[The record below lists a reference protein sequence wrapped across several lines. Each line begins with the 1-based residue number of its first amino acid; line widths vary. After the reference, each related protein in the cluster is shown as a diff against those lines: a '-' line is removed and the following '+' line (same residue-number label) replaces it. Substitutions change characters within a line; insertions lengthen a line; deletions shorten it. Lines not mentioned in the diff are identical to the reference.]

1 MSKIRHKQKLILPF
15 LGFVLLLCLMGWL
28 NVFGQLMKL
37 SINLPSP
44 SLMTTL
50 GFDQSVPDEHKSS
63 AQLNRIASFPDTDT
77 NVRLKTHSELFSP
90 LQENAPVISPQSFTP
105 PLIASQF
112 LLTIPNLFANVQNN
126 ERVLISAMHQADA
139 GDHWREPATSDMS
152 GTDPVNQQFAIPSH
166 YASFFAVTLMQD
178 RLPPV
183 IEAQSSNW
191 AINRERQ
198 TSPKP
203 QLRNTDD
210 SRKLYVSIGYFTNQE
225 NLKRTLETIEIT
237 GYPKQFTQITISG
250 KAGHWV
256 RIGPFN
262 SQEKASKA
270 LEITKSMGF
279 SDAYK
284 ISG

>member
-1 MSKIRHKQKLILPF
+1 
-15 LGFVLLLCLMGWL
+15 
-28 NVFGQLMKL
+28 
-37 SINLPSP
+37 
-44 SLMTTL
+44 
-50 GFDQSVPDEHKSS
+50 
-63 AQLNRIASFPDTDT
+63 
-77 NVRLKTHSELFSP
+77 
-90 LQENAPVISPQSFTP
+90 
-105 PLIASQF
+105 
-112 LLTIPNLFANVQNN
+112 
-126 ERVLISAMHQADA
+126 
-139 GDHWREPATSDMS
+139 
-152 GTDPVNQQFAIPSH
+152 
-166 YASFFAVTLMQD
+166 MQD

>member
-1 MSKIRHKQKLILPF
+1 MSKIRHKQKLTLPF
-15 LGFVLLLCLMGWL
+15 LGFVLLMCLIGWFNL
-28 NVFGQLMKL
+28 FGQLMKL
-37 SINLPSP
+37 STNLPSP
-44 SLMTTL
+44 TVMTTL
-50 GFDQSVPDEHKSS
+50 DFNQSVPDEHKSS

-77 NVRLKTHSELFSP
+77 NVRLKTRSDLLSP
-90 LQENAPVISPQSFTP
+90 MQENDPIISPQSFSP
-105 PLIASQF
+105 PLFASQF
-112 LLTIPNLFANVQNN
+112 LLAIPNLFADVQNN
-126 ERVLISAMHQADA
+126 ERVVLAAVQQANS
-139 GDHWREPATSDMS
+139 GDHWREPTTSHRS
-152 GTDPVNQQFAIPSH
+152 GIDPVNRQFLIPSH

-178 RLPPV
+178 RLPPA

-203 QLRNTDD
+203 RLRNTDD
-210 SRKLYVSIGYFTNQE
+210 SQKLYVSIGYFTNQE
-225 NLKRTLETIEIT
+225 NLKRTLETIAIT

-250 KAGHWV
+250 KTGHWV

-279 SDAYK
+279 NDAYK

>member
-1 MSKIRHKQKLILPF
+1 MPKIRHKQIITVPL
-15 LGFVLLLCLMGWL
+15 LGLVLLTCLMGWL
-28 NVFGQLMKL
+28 NVFGQLMQL

-44 SLMTTL
+44 TVMTTL
-50 GFDQSVPDEHKSS
+50 GFNQSVPDEHKSS
-63 AQLNRIASFPDTDT
+63 AQLNKIASFPDTDT

-90 LQENAPVISPQSFTP
+90 IQENAPVISPQSFSP

-112 LLTIPNLFANVQNN
+112 LLTIPNLFAGVQNN
-126 ERVLISAMHQADA
+126 ERVLISAVQQANS
-139 GDHWREPATSDMS
+139 GDHWREPATSHRS

-183 IEAQSSNW
+183 IETESSNW
-191 AINRERQ
+191 ALNRDRQ

-203 QLRNTDD
+203 RLRNTYD
-210 SRKLYVSIGYFTNQE
+210 SRELYVSIGYFTNQD
-225 NLKRTLETIEIT
+225 NLKRTLETIAIT

-250 KAGHWV
+250 KPGHWV

-284 ISG
+284 IGG

>member
-15 LGFVLLLCLMGWL
+15 FGFVLLMCLMGWL

-50 GFDQSVPDEHKSS
+50 DFDQSVPDEHKSS

-77 NVRLKTHSELFSP
+77 NVRLKTNSELFSP
-90 LQENAPVISPQSFTP
+90 LQENAPVISPQSFSP

-126 ERVLISAMHQADA
+126 ERVLISAMQQADA

>member
-15 LGFVLLLCLMGWL
+15 FGFVLLMCLMGWL

-112 LLTIPNLFANVQNN
+112 LLTIPNLFANVQNI
-126 ERVLISAMHQADA
+126 ERVLISAAQKANA
-139 GDHWREPATSDMS
+139 GDHWRVPATSDMS

>member
-15 LGFVLLLCLMGWL
+15 FGFVLLMCLMGWL

-126 ERVLISAMHQADA
+126 ERVLISAMQQADA

-203 QLRNTDD
+203 RLRNIDD

-284 ISG
+284 IGG

>member
-15 LGFVLLLCLMGWL
+15 FGFVLLMCLMGWL

>member
-15 LGFVLLLCLMGWL
+15 SGFVLLMCLMGWL

-50 GFDQSVPDEHKSS
+50 DFDQSVPDEHKSS

-126 ERVLISAMHQADA
+126 ERVLISAMQQADA

-203 QLRNTDD
+203 RLRNTDD

>member
-15 LGFVLLLCLMGWL
+15 FGFVLLMCLMGWL

-77 NVRLKTHSELFSP
+77 NVRLKTHSELLSP
-90 LQENAPVISPQSFTP
+90 LQENAPVILPQSFTP

-126 ERVLISAMHQADA
+126 ERVLISAMQQADA

-225 NLKRTLETIEIT
+225 NLKRTLETIAIT

-250 KAGHWV
+250 KSGHWV

>member
-1 MSKIRHKQKLILPF
+1 MSKIRNKQKLILPF
-15 LGFVLLLCLMGWL
+15 LGFVLLMCLMGWL

-37 SINLPSP
+37 SIDLPSP
-44 SLMTTL
+44 TLMTTL
-50 GFDQSVPDEHKSS
+50 GFNQSVPDEHKSS

-77 NVRLKTHSELFSP
+77 NIHLKTHSELFSP
-90 LQENAPVISPQSFTP
+90 MQENAPVISSQSFSP

-112 LLTIPNLFANVQNN
+112 LLKIPNLFDDVQNN
-126 ERVLISAMHQADA
+126 ERVLISAVQQANS
-139 GDHWREPATSDMS
+139 GDHWRQSATSHS
-152 GTDPVNQQFAIPSH
+152 SRTDPVNQQFEVPSH

-183 IEAQSSNW
+183 IETESSNW
-191 AINRERQ
+191 ALNRDRQ

-203 QLRNTDD
+203 RLRNTYD
-210 SRKLYVSIGYFTNQE
+210 SRELYVSIGYFTNQD
-225 NLKRTLETIEIT
+225 NLKRTLETIAIT

-250 KAGHWV
+250 KPGHWV

-284 ISG
+284 IGG

>member
-15 LGFVLLLCLMGWL
+15 FGFVLLMCLMGWL

-126 ERVLISAMHQADA
+126 ERVLISAMQQADA

-225 NLKRTLETIEIT
+225 NLKRTLETIAIT

>member
-15 LGFVLLLCLMGWL
+15 LGFVLLMCLMGWL

-44 SLMTTL
+44 TLMTTL
-50 GFDQSVPDEHKSS
+50 GFNQSVPDEHKSS

-77 NVRLKTHSELFSP
+77 NIHLKTHSELFSP
-90 LQENAPVISPQSFTP
+90 MQENAPVISSQSFSP

-112 LLTIPNLFANVQNN
+112 LLKIPNLFDDVQNN
-126 ERVLISAMHQADA
+126 ERVLISAVQQANS
-139 GDHWREPATSDMS
+139 GDHWRQSATSHS
-152 GTDPVNQQFAIPSH
+152 SRTDPVNQQFEVPSH

-183 IEAQSSNW
+183 IETESSNW
-191 AINRERQ
+191 ALNRDRQ

-203 QLRNTDD
+203 RLRNTYD
-210 SRKLYVSIGYFTNQE
+210 SRELYVSIGYFTNQD
-225 NLKRTLETIEIT
+225 NLKRTLETIAIT

-250 KAGHWV
+250 KPGHWV

-284 ISG
+284 IGG